1 VLRCPHAEML
11 ARYIRGELEPN
22 VLLVDTAQVA
32 EFATHLTW
40 AGLRIEPQ
48 LAVAVKGVSASEGM
62 PILHQFIKPCNR

>member
-1 VLRCPHAEML
+1 
-11 ARYIRGELEPN
+11 